1 VYIHT
6 TVRASSALSGI
17 GWHSGAWLCQIGA
30 TVPTTVQM
38 SASALVALA
47 RFGHKFVTD
56 GDLGTVAPGTAAAV
70 RLPPDRVP
78 QVWQIRVIGRGARVR
93 AVA

>member
-1 VYIHT
+1 
-6 TVRASSALSGI
+6 
-17 GWHSGAWLCQIGA
+17 
-30 TVPTTVQM
+30 
-38 SASALVALA
+38 VALA